1 MNFIFTFLGW
11 LGWNVFELTST
22 KDEADNAN
30 QTFSLKEYASKK
42 WDNWLWTLIVATG
55 LLFVGHAGLGLEL
68 VKRFDESLEWSD
80 LYYLCSGFISELVSA
95 AIRKIRGKSLTEK

>member
-11 LGWNVFELTST
+11 LGWNVFELMSV
-22 KDEADNAN
+22 KDEVDN
-30 QTFSLKEYASKK
+30 TDKSFSLKDYASKK
-42 WDNWLWTLIVATG
+42 WDNWLWTLIIATA

-68 VKRFDESLEWSD
+68 VKKFDESLNWSD

-95 AIRKIRGKSLTEK
+95 LIRNLRGKSLKEK